1 MVKGFYNLSAEDRTA
16 VLTAADSAGVPI
28 KLRNKLYAALDRLVK
43 QGPKKISADFIA
55 KWQRAEMEGNESKFV
70 FLQTWAQDT
79 SGAAIVMSE
88 RFSKSATETD
98 EVSWT
103 WVTKFDLYALKD
115 AYSHPMQMT
124 FCDKLLAAAKSRPHN
139 DPKHRK
145 DTTQIPK
152 QATST
157 ETKNDTKH
165 LNTS

>member
-1 MVKGFYNLSAEDRTA
+1 MTKSYYHMSTEDRTA
-16 VLTAADSAGVPI
+16 LLTAADSTEVPI
-28 KLRNKLYAALDRLVK
+28 KLRNKLYAALGRLVK

-103 WVTKFDLYALKD
+103 WVTKFDLYVFKD
-115 AYSHPMQMT
+115 AYSHPMQMAL
-124 FCDKLLAAAKSRPHN
+124 CDKLLAAAKSRPHN
-139 DPKHRK
+139 DPKHRR
-145 DTTQIPK
+145 DTTNNNE
-152 QATST
+152 QATYT
-157 ETKNDTKH
+157 KTKNPTTQFK
-165 LNTS
+165 TE